1 MHTNQFIHVTG
12 FRKEVTLI
20 VSKFILQKAFNSN
33 ASSVIMIKRTI
44 LIENKSA
51 ITSKNLQLVIK
62 SEIRESIIP
71 VEDIGF
77 LVLDNAEIYI
87 SITAM
92 NLMVENNTAVIIC
105 SKNHLPN
112 GMFLNLNS
120 NHIQQEIFKNQI
132 EASIPLKKQLWQ
144 QTIVEKITNQGLLL
158 QRITSKSNSFEF
170 LASKVL
176 SGDTSNMEGVAA
188 QQYWKFFFEIDFK
201 RERFGDYPNNFLNYG
216 YAILRAATA
225 RALSGSGLLNTLGIH
240 HKSKYN
246 AFALADD
253 IMEPFRPLVDEKVF
267 EIMQKYD
274 EQELNT
280 KIKAELLQVLTTTV
294 YFSDEKSPLM
304 VALQKTSSS
313 LQQCYTGKRKKIK
326 FPKLWNLTHTE

>member
-1 MHTNQFIHVTG
+1 
-12 FRKEVTLI
+12 
-20 VSKFILQKAFNSN
+20 
-33 ASSVIMIKRTI
+33 MIKKSI
-44 LIENKSA
+44 LIENKTS
-51 ITSKNLQLVIK
+51 ITAKNLQLIIK
-62 SEIRESIIP
+62 SEIRESSIP
-71 VEDIGF
+71 IEDIGF
-77 LVLDNAEIYI
+77 LVLDHQEIYL
-87 SITAM
+87 SLPAM
-92 NLMVENNTAVIIC
+92 NLLVENNTSVIIC
-105 SKNHLPN
+105 AKNHLPN

-120 NHIQQEIFKNQI
+120 HHIQQEVFKNQI

-144 QTIVEKITNQGLLL
+144 QTIVEKITNQGILLAK
-158 QRITSKSNSFEF
+158 ITENKNSFEF

-176 SGDTSNMEGVAA
+176 SGDTTNMEGVAA
-188 QQYWKFFFEIDFK
+188 AQYWKTFFDTYDINFR

-267 EIMQKYD
+267 EIMQQYE

-280 KIKAELLQVLTTTV
+280 KIKSELLQVLTRTV
-294 YFSDEKSPLM
+294 YFKDEKSPLM
-304 VALQKTSSS
+304 VALQKTASS
-313 LQQCYTGKRKKIK
+313 LQQCFMGNRKKIK
-326 FPKLWNLTHTE
+326 YPKLWNLTPTE

>member
-1 MHTNQFIHVTG
+1 
-12 FRKEVTLI
+12 
-20 VSKFILQKAFNSN
+20 
-33 ASSVIMIKRTI
+33 MIKKSI
-44 LIENKSA
+44 LIENKTS
-51 ITSKNLQLVIK
+51 ITAKNLQLVIK

-71 VEDIGF
+71 IEDIGF
-77 LVLDNAEIYI
+77 LVLDHQEIYL
-87 SITAM
+87 SLPAM
-92 NLMVENNTAVIIC
+92 NLLVENNTSIIIC
-105 SKNHLPN
+105 GKNHLPN

-120 NHIQQEIFKNQI
+120 HHIQQEIFKNQI

-144 QTIVEKITNQGLLL
+144 QTIIEKITNQGLLL
-158 QRITSKSNSFEF
+158 GNISSKPNSFKF

-188 QQYWKFFFEIDFK
+188 QQYWKCFFDIYDINFK

-253 IMEPFRPLVDEKVF
+253 IMEPFRPLIDEKVF
-267 EIMQKYD
+267 EIMQNYD
-274 EQELNT
+274 EQELHT
-280 KIKAELLQVLTTTV
+280 KIKAELLQVLTRTV
-294 YFSDEKSPLM
+294 YFEDEKSPLM
-304 VALQKTSSS
+304 VALQKTASS
-313 LQQCYTGKRKKIK
+313 LQQCFTGHRKKIK
-326 FPKLWNLTHTE
+326 YPKLWNLTLTE

>member
-1 MHTNQFIHVTG
+1 
-12 FRKEVTLI
+12 
-20 VSKFILQKAFNSN
+20 
-33 ASSVIMIKRTI
+33 MIKKSI
-44 LIENKSA
+44 LIENKTS
-51 ITSKNLQLVIK
+51 ITAKNLQLIIK
-62 SEIRESIIP
+62 SEIRESTIP
-71 VEDIGF
+71 IEDIGF
-77 LVLDNAEIYI
+77 LVLDHQEIYL
-87 SITAM
+87 SLPAM
-92 NLMVENNTAVIIC
+92 NLLVENNTSVIIC
-105 SKNHLPN
+105 GKNHLPN

-120 NHIQQEIFKNQI
+120 HHIQQEVFKNQI

-144 QTIVEKITNQGLLL
+144 QTIVEKITNQGILLAK
-158 QRITSKSNSFEF
+158 ITENKNSFEF

-176 SGDTSNMEGVAA
+176 SGDTTNMEGVAA
-188 QQYWKFFFEIDFK
+188 GQYWKTFFDTYDINFR

-267 EIMQKYD
+267 EIMQQYD

-280 KIKAELLQVLTTTV
+280 KIKAELLQVLTRTV
-294 YFSDEKSPLM
+294 YFKDEKSPLM
-304 VALQKTSSS
+304 VALQKTASS
-313 LQQCYTGKRKKIK
+313 LQQCFMGNRKKIK
-326 FPKLWNLTHTE
+326 YPKLWNLTPIE

>member
-1 MHTNQFIHVTG
+1 
-12 FRKEVTLI
+12 
-20 VSKFILQKAFNSN
+20 
-33 ASSVIMIKRTI
+33 MIKKSI
-44 LIENKSA
+44 LIENKSS
-51 ITSKNLQLVIK
+51 ITAKNFQLVIK
-62 SEIRESIIP
+62 SEIRESSIP
-71 VEDIGF
+71 IEEIGF
-77 LVLDNAEIYI
+77 LVLDNPEIYL

-92 NLMVENNTAVIIC
+92 NLMVENNTAIIVC
-105 SKNHLPN
+105 GKNHLPN

-120 NHIQQEIFKNQI
+120 HHIQQEIFKNQI
-132 EASIPLKKQLWQ
+132 DASIPLKKQLWQ
-144 QTIVEKITNQGLLL
+144 QTIIEKIKNQGFLLEN
-158 QRITSKSNSFEF
+158 ITNAKNSFEF

-188 QQYWKFFFEIDFK
+188 QQYWKNYPMPNFEKNGIK

-216 YAILRAATA
+216 YAILRGATA

-267 EIMQKYD
+267 EIMQNYE

-280 KIKAELLQVLTTTV
+280 KIKSELLQILTRTV
-294 YFSDEKSPLM
+294 YFKDEKSPLM
-304 VALQKTSSS
+304 VALQKTASS
-313 LQQCYTGKRKKIK
+313 LQQCYTGDRKKIK
-326 FPKLWNLTHTE
+326 YPKLWNLTPIE

>member
-1 MHTNQFIHVTG
+1 
-12 FRKEVTLI
+12 
-20 VSKFILQKAFNSN
+20 
-33 ASSVIMIKRTI
+33 MIKKSI
-44 LIENKSA
+44 LIENKTS
-51 ITSKNLQLVIK
+51 ITAKNLQLIIK
-62 SEIRESIIP
+62 SEIRESTISI
-71 VEDIGF
+71 EDIGF
-77 LVLDNAEIYI
+77 LVLDHQEIYI
-87 SITAM
+87 SLPAM
-92 NLMVENNTAVIIC
+92 NLLVENNTSVIIC

-120 NHIQQEIFKNQI
+120 HHIQQEVFKNQI
-132 EASIPLKKQLWQ
+132 EATVPLKKQLWQ
-144 QTIVEKITNQGLLL
+144 QTVVEKITNQGILLAK
-158 QRITSKSNSFEF
+158 ITENKNTFEF

-176 SGDTSNMEGVAA
+176 SGDTTNMEGVAA
-188 QQYWKFFFEIDFK
+188 QQYWKSFFELDFK

-267 EIMQKYD
+267 EIMQNYD

-280 KIKAELLQVLTTTV
+280 KIKAELLQVLTRTV
-294 YFSDEKSPLM
+294 YFKDEKSPLM
-304 VALQKTSSS
+304 VALQKTASS
-313 LQQCYTGKRKKIK
+313 LQQCFAGNRKKIK
-326 FPKLWNLTHTE
+326 YPKLWNLTPTE